1 MSKKGLS
8 PVIATILL
16 IVVVIS
22 LASIVFIWARGLIPA
37 AIQKGGIPV
46 EQACNSM
53 ALTAVYSSFDGVLT
67 ITNDGNIPVHKF
79 VVSVTSGS
87 EVTSQEITS
96 PILAGDF
103 YSEGFTFAGDSMT
116 ISASILGDANGDKKI
131 YKCSNTFDVIIE

>member
-1 MSKKGLS
+1 MSKRGLS

-16 IVVVIS
+16 IVIVVS

-37 AIQKGGIPV
+37 AIQKGGMPA
-46 EQACNSM
+46 EQACSQM

-79 VVSVTSGS
+79 VVGVVSGG
-87 EVTSQEITS
+87 ELTSQEITS

-103 YSEGFTFAGDSMT
+103 YSEPFAFSGDSMT
-116 ISASILGDANGDKKI
+116 ITPSILGEGGSDKKI